1 MEREPQSAYT
11 RLKAAGVLQAL
22 QGRVAEAGMYRFCQ
36 LLEQALPDHP
46 PLGSTAHPADD
57 PVRFRPDPGMGFPA
71 GELKAIETDA
81 GHATPGLRAGLE
93 QAKRG
98 EYAAVHTPEQIRARR
113 KAGRRPYR

>member
-1 MEREPQSAYT
+1 MEREPRSAYT

-57 PVRFRPDPGMGFPA
+57 QPV
-71 GELKAIETDA
+71 GELSA
-81 GHATPGLRAGLE
+81 GHGGHHDE
-93 QAKRG
+93 
-98 EYAAVHTPEQIRARR
+98 
-113 KAGRRPYR
+113 